1 MFIPCSTT
9 HPSSIHPKEY
19 IVHTD
24 KILNLNKVFQHI
36 SHIIHVT
43 AGGTTHYQN
52 NFVIPFSCLMPP
64 PSFPHFT
71 ISVSWHFGH
80 CLHCLILV
88 YSFIKN
94 APPPPLFFSIKKHC
108 TNLTHMFLN
117 FIVFMYVILWLKWI
131 YLNVPTPFFPFKK
144 NNIIWLTIRWKIYWG
159 QMKLGCKLFYWF

>member
-64 PSFPHFT
+64 PPPPHF
-71 ISVSWHFGH
+71 
-80 CLHCLILV
+80 LILLYQFHDILATAYIV
-88 YSFIKN
+88 WFLYTVLLKIKFVQ
-94 APPPPLFFSIKKHC
+94 AL
-108 TNLTHMFLN
+108 
-117 FIVFMYVILWLKWI
+117 
-131 YLNVPTPFFPFKK
+131 
-144 NNIIWLTIRWKIYWG
+144 
-159 QMKLGCKLFYWF
+159 